1 MGQEVAHEC
10 PFLDRLDC
18 RLCVLLLCRPIGEAV
33 KEGLHERRSDNV
45 NRIGSQ
51 RVGPLRKAEQVAVA
65 NARGPRERIV
75 LRARQI
81 GPNDFG
87 KAATLNVTLSLP
99 HGSPPLSSA
108 PRRTMPRFDSLPQGG
123 ARPLSTAKAACRR
136 SSSVA
141 GTAPAAP
148 NSRSCSRPR
157 RCARRASRD
166 LETEAG
172 RGATRRLL
180 GFVLIGCHLQ
190 APLVPSQSR
199 VTEIGHLVNPLAF
212 VIELRLEV
220 AVRDKLLEHL
230 AKHLVDLIRQQST
243 PRICLIG
250 HWKSSRLSPS
260 GPSAGLL

>member
-1 MGQEVAHEC
+1 GELDLFIGPWLIGTSPAWGFRAHRNRMGQEVAHEC
-10 PFLDRLDC
+10 PFLDRLEC

-33 KEGLHERRSDNV
+33 KEGSHERRPEKV
-45 NRIGSQ
+45 YWVGCQ

-65 NARGPRERIV
+65 NARGLRERIV

-81 GPNDFG
+81 GPNNCG

-108 PRRTMPRFDSLPQGG
+108 PRRTMPRFDSLPQDG

-157 RCARRASRD
+157 RCARRALRD

-180 GFVLIGCHLQ
+180 GCLLIGCHCRR
-190 APLVPSQSR
+190 PWSR
-199 VTEIGHLVNPLAF
+199 ANLA
-212 VIELRLEV
+212 
-220 AVRDKLLEHL
+220 
-230 AKHLVDLIRQQST
+230 
-243 PRICLIG
+243 
-250 HWKSSRLSPS
+250 
-260 GPSAGLL
+260 